1 MSKILIITGQFAPYT
16 KSLGGILR
24 VCSFLKLL
32 KKKHKIFLVA
42 GKCVT
47 NTNYGYLGINKKNL
61 KDINIT
67 YINNSTSRL
76 TLSLLNYK
84 LFRNFFYLLG
94 IDYASNLNNEYFK
107 KCNDLIEKNKIDY
120 LIISSPPFSLF
131 YLVKKIRY
139 KFKNIK
145 IILDYRDGWS
155 TRMNNIYNLPVKFL
169 VKRFIENKILDYSNY
184 VIAATNNIYTKV
196 KNLNVNKNKFY
207 LIRNGFLFKPKINR
221 KINRKINKKIKIG
234 YFGLISDDTSSY
246 RNIRVIFDII
256 KENKLLKK
264 KFIFEFYGNND
275 IQEKEIKLFKLFNFK
290 KNLNFKKALSKMTE
304 MDYLLILHTEKSTS
318 REMVTSKFYDY
329 LASRTPII
337 NVSYGKNEV
346 GEMIKKMKLGYNI
359 DFEKDNLEIFF
370 TKLKKTNNKNKWKK
384 SFNYLSRDFQNKKL
398 LKIIN

>member
-24 VCSFLKLL
+24 VYSFLKLL

-42 GKCVT
+42 SKCVT
-47 NTNYGYLGINKKNL
+47 NTNYGYLGLIKKSM
-61 KDINIT
+61 KDVDIN
-67 YINNSTSRL
+67 YINNNDSTFIS
-76 TLSLLNYK
+76 SILNFR
-84 LFRNFFYLLG
+84 LFRNLFYLLG
-94 IDYASNLNNEYFK
+94 IDYASNINAEYLK
-107 KCNDLIEKNKIDY
+107 KSYDIIKKNKIDY

-221 KINRKINKKIKIG
+221 KINKKIKIG

-256 KENKLLKK
+256 KEDKLLKK

-337 NVSYGKNEV
+337 NVSNGKNEV

-359 DFEKDNLEIFF
+359 DFEKDDLETFF
-370 TKLKKTNNKNKWKK
+370 TRLKKTNNKNRWKK

>member
-24 VCSFLKLL
+24 VYSFLKLL

-42 GKCVT
+42 SKCVT
-47 NTNYGYLGINKKNL
+47 NTNYGYLGLIKKSI
-61 KDINIT
+61 KDVDIN
-67 YINNSTSRL
+67 YINNNDSTFIS
-76 TLSLLNYK
+76 SILNFR
-84 LFRNFFYLLG
+84 LFRNLFYLLG
-94 IDYASNLNNEYFK
+94 IDYASNINAEYLK
-107 KCNDLIEKNKIDY
+107 KSCDLIKKNKIDY

-155 TRMNNIYNLPVKFL
+155 TRINTIYNLPIKFL
-169 VKRFIENKILDYSNY
+169 IKKFVESKILSQSNF
-184 VIAATNNIYTKV
+184 VITATSNIYEKV
-196 KNLNVNKNKFY
+196 KKLNANKTKFF
-207 LIRNGFLFKPKINR
+207 LIRNGYLFKPKI
-221 KINRKINKKIKIG
+221 KKKINKKIKIG
-234 YFGLISDDTSSY
+234 YFGLVSDDSASY

-256 KENKLLKK
+256 KNSKLLQK

-275 IQEKEIKLFKLFNFK
+275 IQDKEIKNFKLFNFS

-318 REMVTSKFYDY
+318 KEMVTSKFYDY

-337 NVSYGKNEV
+337 NVSHGNNEV
-346 GEMIKKMKLGYNI
+346 GKMIKKMKLGHNI
-359 DFEKDNLEIFF
+359 DYEKNDLEIFF
-370 TKLKKTNNKNKWKK
+370 TKLKKMNKKIKWNK
-384 SFNYLSRDFQNKKL
+384 SFDYLSRDYQNKKL